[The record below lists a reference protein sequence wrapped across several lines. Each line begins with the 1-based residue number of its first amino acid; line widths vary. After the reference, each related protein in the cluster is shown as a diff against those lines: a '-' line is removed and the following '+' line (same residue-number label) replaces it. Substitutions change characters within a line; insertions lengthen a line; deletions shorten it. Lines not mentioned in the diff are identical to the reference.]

1 MYLHEK
7 SEDDSQVGKLEEII
21 AEHDLCMNLNYMPH
35 LTVSQN
41 SFCASPEVAW
51 QFNEGYIVYIQNVL
65 YMKEWDVDFKQNSF
79 SLFLI
84 MSKLFFLREG

>member
-51 QFNEGYIVYIQNVL
+51 HGSRDKKRRFEIN
-65 YMKEWDVDFKQNSF
+65 FT
-79 SLFLI
+79 
-84 MSKLFFLREG
+84 